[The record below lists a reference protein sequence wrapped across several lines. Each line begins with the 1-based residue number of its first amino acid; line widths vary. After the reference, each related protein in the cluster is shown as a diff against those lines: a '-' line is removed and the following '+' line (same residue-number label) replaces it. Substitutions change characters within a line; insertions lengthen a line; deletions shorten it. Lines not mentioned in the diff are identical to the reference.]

1 MRIECDYVPKYLA
14 YDVTNAPLT
23 SPAMQSLPFCLPLQF
38 HISAQQ

>member
-23 SPAMQSLPFCLPLQF
+23 SPTMQSSPFCPPPQA